1 MPNRIAITI
10 KPLLAVVVALP
21 LLALP
26 GCSLGIMAGKMLFGD
41 PMATSEFSAQT
52 GIKLEES
59 DKSVLILCTAPH
71 AIKMESPSIEH
82 DILDGVAR
90 RLRLRNVKIVD
101 PDKVADWLD
110 ENGAWETLTDIA
122 VPLKADYV
130 AHMDLTMVSYHEDN
144 SPTLYRGRALG
155 NVYTYE
161 IDDSDGTPTALEVF
175 RREFKST
182 YPFGPISADNTS
194 AEMFKKDYIDRLCDL
209 LAMKFYDHKI
219 AAEID

>member
-1 MPNRIAITI
+1 MPTGSSIVDKSFFAII
-10 KPLLAVVVALP
+10 VSAVVVTVS
-21 LLALP
+21 
-26 GCSLGIMAGKMLFGD
+26 GCSLGVMAGKMLAGD
-41 PMATSEFSAQT
+41 PKATSEFSAQT
-52 GIKLEES
+52 GVKLEET
-59 DKSVLILCTAPH
+59 DDAVLILCTAPH
-71 AIKMESPSIEH
+71 SIKQESPSIEY

-110 ENGAWETLTDIA
+110 DNGPWDDLTEIA

-130 AHMDLTMVSYHEDN
+130 AHLDLSMVSYHEEN
-144 SPTLYRGRALG
+144 SPTLYRGRANG
-155 NVYTYE
+155 HVTAYE
-161 IDDSDGTPTALEVF
+161 IDDSDGTPIALEVF
-175 RREFKST
+175 RREFRSK

-194 AEMFKKDYIDRLCDL
+194 AEMFKKDYIDRLCDK